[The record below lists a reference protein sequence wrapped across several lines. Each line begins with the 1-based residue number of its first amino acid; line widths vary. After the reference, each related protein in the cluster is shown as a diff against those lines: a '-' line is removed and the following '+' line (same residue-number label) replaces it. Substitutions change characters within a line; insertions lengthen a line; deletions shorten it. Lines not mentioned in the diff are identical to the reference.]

1 MTASEYRDQILRDVV
16 RHYREMVRL
25 ENLLEGKKYLKTY
38 KNPKCPSAKALSED
52 RREAIRCLVES
63 WKWLM
68 KSYHKLPEVQSD
80 ISLQGE
86 SQAMAYAKKLARP
99 NRHPRYMKN
108 QTSLA

>member
-1 MTASEYRDQILRDVV
+1 MTAAEYRDQILRDVV

-68 KSYHKLPEVQSD
+68 KSYHKLPEVQGEQA
-80 ISLQGE
+80 LQGAF
-86 SQAMAYAKKLARP
+86 QAVSYAKQLAKP
-99 NRHPRYMKN
+99 NRRPKYMKN